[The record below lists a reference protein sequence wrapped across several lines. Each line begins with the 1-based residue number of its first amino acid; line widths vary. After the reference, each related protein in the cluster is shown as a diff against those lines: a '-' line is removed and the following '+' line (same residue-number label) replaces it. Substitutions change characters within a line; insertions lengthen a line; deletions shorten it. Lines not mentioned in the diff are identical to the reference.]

1 MADVEF
7 ESKVR
12 DTNQVILNAIDR
24 AEDLLKESE
33 QRRLTREEAWANLP
47 LFEAGTTHGTQEA
60 YWGFRVRDGYHVD
73 VCTNGAVKIGS
84 VRTQGADDGK
94 IHTFV
99 NRWPEGIAWCYWS
112 DARRA
117 PCGKSLAECVMA
129 YGVGGWRDTVRDLQ
143 AKVVYTDAS
152 RSYKPG
158 HCFIIMSRSPRLK
171 SRSIKGRGGLRCISR
186 LSARCHRMHKSSA
199 CELANLTERPIL
211 LAGGSGQP
219 TADKQH
225 DDKTQYRNFVVA

>member
-117 PCGKSLAECVMA
+117 RCGKSLAECVMD

-158 HCFIIMSRSPRLK
+158 HCFIIAMSKISAPQEPIL
-171 SRSIKGRGGLRCISR
+171 IKGHEEASDVFRAYRSA
-186 LSARCHRMHKSSA
+186 LSQEMHKVIGMR
-199 CELANLTERPIL
+199 ELANLTERPIP
-211 LAGGSGQP
+211 ARWWEWATDS
-219 TADKQH
+219 
-225 DDKTQYRNFVVA
+225 